1 MNRRF
6 VIAFAVLVGAV
17 PARAS
22 AECCFGFGGGTGFGF
37 RIAGNVKVCIS
48 GCGPCCTP
56 CGPCGGPCGPGAG
69 PGTAPW
75 YLYWPYDAYFQVPAP
90 ITYPFWPAPQVPPPA
105 PAALQP
111 AAYYPTGPSYWYGG
125 R

>member
-1 MNRRF
+1 MKRRF
-6 VIAFAVLVGAV
+6 LVAFVALACAAV

-22 AECCFGFGGGTGFGF
+22 DCGGCGFGFPFGFGF
-37 RIAGNVKVCIS
+37 RVCGNINIACT
-48 GCGPCCTP
+48 GCPP
-56 CGPCGGPCGPGAG
+56 CGPCGGACGPGAG

-90 ITYPFWPAPQVPPPA
+90 ITYPFWPAPQVPSAA
-105 PAALQP
+105 PATLQP
-111 AAYYPTGPSYWYGG
+111 AGYYPTGPSYWYGG